1 MNDNATFGKRHS
13 LGGLRGAALLACVG
27 IVSAAAAADAGRVW
41 DFTTGLPDGGRL
53 QATARLDGGL
63 VPGAPGDTADRG
75 GFVLDGAFTPQGA
88 FFFEAEFVP
97 NAPEV
102 SNWPTRREG
111 MLWDDM
117 CVFSGP
123 KATNCG
129 MQLQFHV
136 LRDVWRPTLH
146 IGYGDATAH
155 IPGPEVALPGGKA
168 AKISFLYGADGSV
181 RWNFNGVEKTCR
193 TGRAAGIAPATGQ
206 RPVIGN
212 RGTSLYHPLDGKI
225 LRVAIEGRPPAPL
238 SANITG
244 RAAFVRGERNAT
256 LEIEVANLSGAA
268 LEDVE
273 VEYSDWM
280 DALPRNIGRAEARS
294 SQQEAPL
301 DLVLQRRLLPPF
313 RLGALPA
320 GGTARLELPVETR
333 LSPGWRTLRLVLRG
347 RAPGGDAVERAQA
360 LRVGIGP
367 EAQDRL
373 SALMWFADSDPK
385 TIADYGFT
393 HLLKNFR
400 FHAGRIPDVE
410 IAEITGFLDEALV
423 AGIRVLAA
431 FPFMSPPEAPEDVFH
446 RHSRSG
452 EDRKHGAKQRPC
464 YEASNPEAVRY
475 GRKMAAAYAAALSSH
490 PAFCG
495 VLPCSELRDQ
505 SYPSFPHEAARY
517 KAETGREVPAEI
529 DWRNRFEATAAAER
543 FPDGIVPEDDPVL
556 SYYRWFWSGGDG
568 WPGYIGAVA
577 DEFRARATHRGFFSF
592 WDPAARCPPIWG
604 SGGAVEM
611 LDQWVYA
618 NPEPMNV
625 AGPVEELFAMADG
638 RPGQKVG
645 IMTQLICYREQLA
658 PKATALENPP
668 AWVIGRP
675 DAEFPTIPP
684 DSLQEATWSML
695 AKPVQAIMYHG
706 WQTVCETGSTKAYT
720 YTCPESEARLKSL
733 LRGVAEP
740 LGAMLPKLGREPS
753 QVAVFESFTTA
764 AMGGPASWG
773 WKAPAIT
780 FLQRARLDPRVIYEE
795 AILRDGL
802 DGVRVLYAPQARF
815 LTPRIVA
822 AIRNWQS
829 KGGLLVADN
838 ECVGALEPDIVVPV
852 VSFDPPPESD
862 HTEEV
867 NAMESG
873 AAPDARATRAA
884 TRRAKEAMLAQAG
897 DFRQKLRGRFAPRVD
912 SDSAEIVVYSR
923 RWRGIDY
930 AFAVNDRRTFGD
942 YVGPW
947 GKTMEKGL
955 PQSGTVSIEDA
966 GGAIRAVYELSRGG
980 EVPFAREAD
989 RVAVAVDF
997 ETNDGRL
1004 FAFLPRR
1011 IANVEIAAPDEV
1023 APGGTFEASF
1033 RVLDEDGQPIHALL
1047 PVEMRLFNAAGAEIG
1062 GGWMAAEDGIC
1073 TARFTANLDDPEGG
1087 YRLEC
1092 RDRASGFS
1100 ASRVVRR
1107 AGNGAAGGK

>member
-1 MNDNATFGKRHS
+1 AARA
-13 LGGLRGAALLACVG
+13 LALLICA
-27 IVSAAAAADAGRVW
+27 SAAVAADAPRVW
-41 DFTTGLPDGGRL
+41 DFTAGLPDGGRL
-53 QATARLDGGL
+53 QAAARIDGGL
-63 VPGAPGDTADRG
+63 VAGSPGDTADRG

-88 FFFEAEFVP
+88 FLFEAEFVP
-97 NAPEV
+97 NAPDMSEYAAKE
-102 SNWPTRREG
+102 EG

-117 CVFSGP
+117 CVFYGP
-123 KATNCG
+123 KATNRG

-136 LRDVWRPTLH
+136 LRDVWKPTLH
-146 IGYGDATAH
+146 LGFGDATANVA
-155 IPGPEVALPGGKA
+155 GPEVALRGGET
-168 AKISFLYGADGSV
+168 AKISFLYGADGTV
-181 RWNFNGVEKTCR
+181 RWNFNGIEKTCR
-193 TGRAAGIAPATGQ
+193 TGRVAGLAPATRQ

-212 RGTSLYHPLDGKI
+212 RGTSLYHPFGGKI
-225 LRVAIEGRPPAPL
+225 LRVAIEDRPPAPL
-238 SANITG
+238 AANVAG
-244 RAAFVRGERNAT
+244 RAAFVRGERDAA
-256 LEIEVANLSGAA
+256 LEIEVSNLTA
-268 LEDVE
+268 
-273 VEYSDWM
+273 
-280 DALPRNIGRAEARS
+280 
-294 SQQEAPL
+294 APL
-301 DLVLQRRLLPPF
+301 ENVEAMLEHEDGTAEGMRPSGRVGPTRLKAASPIGEAAIP
-313 RLGALPA
+313 LGTLPA
-320 GGTARLELPVETR
+320 GGTARFRVPVETR
-333 LSPGWRTLRLVLRG
+333 LSPDWRSFRLVLRG
-347 RAPGGDAVERAQA
+347 RTAGGETAGIVQT

-367 EAQDRL
+367 EAPERL
-373 SALMWFADSDPK
+373 PALMWFADADPK

-400 FHAGRIPDVE
+400 LHAGPIPDVE
-410 IAEITGFLDEALV
+410 IAEIHGFLDEALV

-464 YEASNPEAVRY
+464 YEASNPDALSY
-475 GRKMAAAYAAALSSH
+475 GREMAAAYAAALSGH

-529 DWRNRFEATAAAER
+529 DWRNRFEAAAAAER
-543 FPDGIVPEDDPVL
+543 FPDGIVPEDDPIL

-577 DEFRARATHRGFFSF
+577 DEFRARASHGGVFSF

-604 SGGAVEM
+604 SGGSVEM

-658 PKATALENPP
+658 PKSLAVENPP
-668 AWVIGRP
+668 AWVLGRP

-684 DSLQEATWSML
+684 DSLQEATWSMI

-706 WQTVCETGSTKAYT
+706 WQTVCDTGSTRAYV
-720 YTCPESEARLKSL
+720 YTNPQSEARLKEL
-733 LRGVAEP
+733 LHGTVAP

-753 QVAVFESFTTA
+753 PVAVLESFTTA
-764 AMGGPASWG
+764 ALGGPASWG

-780 FLQRARLDPRVIYEE
+780 FLQRARLDPRVVYEE
-795 AILRDGL
+795 TILRDGL

-822 AIRNWQS
+822 TIKDWQAES
-829 KGGLLVADN
+829 GVLVADT
-838 ECVGALEPDIVVPV
+838 ECVGALAPDIVVPV

-867 NAMESG
+867 NAMEGG
-873 AAPDARATRAA
+873 AAPDAQATCAA
-884 TRRAKEAMLAQAG
+884 TRRAKEWMLAQAD
-897 DFRQKLRGRFAPRVD
+897 DFRRKLAGRYAPRVD

-923 RWRGIDY
+923 RWRGVDY
-930 AFAVNDRRTFGD
+930 AFAINDRRTFGD

-955 PQSGTVSIEDA
+955 PQSGTVTVEDA
-966 GGAIRAVYELSRGG
+966 EGAIRAVYELSRGG
-980 EVPFAREAD
+980 EVSFTREGR
-989 RVAVAVDF
+989 RVSVAVDF
-997 ETNDGRL
+997 DTNDGRL
-1004 FAFLPRR
+1004 FAFLPQR
-1011 IANVEIAAPDEV
+1011 IASVEIEAPDEV
-1023 APGGTFEASF
+1023 APGGAFEATF
-1033 RVLDEDGQPIHALL
+1033 RLLDGRGAPVNALL
-1047 PVEMRLFNAAGAEIG
+1047 PVEMRLLDAAGKEIC
-1062 GGWMAAEDGIC
+1062 GGWMAAEGGIC
-1073 TARFTANLDDPEGG
+1073 TARFTTNLDNPEGG

-1092 RDRASGFS
+1092 RDRASGLAAVKALRQTPPA
-1100 ASRVVRR
+1100 ASPDSIEE
-1107 AGNGAAGGK
+1107 